1 MNYQEIQNGG
11 SKLRSKEARQRI
23 KKILETYERDKDVC
37 KIEHKG
43 NKEEF
48 NKCMTLAE
56 ERKQQ
61 SLEESN
67 QLEQEEKEQKIE
79 KKQAK
84 KIAKIEKKQAK
95 KSIKKYKKICQAKY
109 GGKLFGRKKD
119 KKSLKKCLKNA
130 KRGIGELSV
139 LEEKE
144 AAEAAAA
151 AEAEAAAAEAAAA
164 SKAEKQSSMSKEER
178 EKQIA
183 FNNAR
188 IARAIT
194 NKDDVNG
201 FFGLMFKVMEYIG
214 KRSFDGLIALNMT
227 ILGMFFTGLQEK
239 IKKGEQLNIQEI
251 FENPE
256 LKKAMNE
263 FIKLFAEMF
272 GQLLAESGNQMVKV
286 GPVIVN
292 TAYKVSFRTATSVFT
307 AMWSAA
313 KAVLSTI
320 PFIGTFINILT
331 IIQAGINA
339 GTTMTVN
346 FLRMITLLSG
356 SLVKVTGK
364 SKGSIS
370 KTLGAAD
377 NILKTISKSTT
388 TKQDKQEQDA
398 TTQLEELEKGNTEN
412 VDPKLL
418 EQVTGVNLN
427 EPETNEASRNPE
439 QMLNKIGEVL
449 PKLKNKASELLSRKK
464 SNQPSNQV
472 NSEEIQKILRS
483 FQYLTEEEKEEYLKQ
498 LLQSY
503 QGNVPM
509 LPAPPRPPAPSQQG
523 GKQRKT
529 RRRQKKNKCR
539 KTKKQQ

>member
-1 MNYQEIQNGG
+1 MNYEEIQYGG
-11 SKLRSKEARQRI
+11 SKLRSKESRKRI
-23 KKILETYERDKDVC
+23 KKILENYERDKDVC

-43 NKEEF
+43 DNIQLKV
-48 NKCMTLAE
+48 CMDLAE

-61 SLEESN
+61 RLDESN
-67 QLEQEEKEQKIE
+67 QLEEQEKEEKIE
-79 KKQAK
+79 KKEEKKTAK
-84 KIAKIEKKQAK
+84 KEKKQAK
-95 KSIKKYKKICQAKY
+95 KSVKKYKKICQAKY

-130 KRGIGELSV
+130 KKGIGELSV
-139 LEEKE
+139 LEERE
-144 AAEAAAA
+144 S
-151 AEAEAAAAEAAAA
+151 EAEAASEEEE
-164 SKAEKQSSMSKEER
+164 SEKQAIMSKEER

-201 FFGLMFKVMEYIG
+201 FFGLMFKVLEYIG
-214 KRSFDGLIALNMT
+214 KRSFDGIIALNMT

-239 IKKGEQLNIQEI
+239 IERGEQLNMQKI
-251 FENPE
+251 FESPQ
-256 LKKAMNE
+256 LKKAINK
-263 FIKLFAEMF
+263 FIKIFSEMF

-320 PFIGTFINILT
+320 PFVGTFINILT
-331 IIQAGINA
+331 IIQAAINA

-364 SKGSIS
+364 AKGSIS

-388 TKQDKQEQDA
+388 TKQDKQEQHA
-398 TTQLEELEKGNTEN
+398 SNQLDQMERGNFEG
-412 VDPKLL
+412 VDPKLA
-418 EQVTGVNLN
+418 EQKLGIKLGDDSSESST
-427 EPETNEASRNPE
+427 NPE
-439 QMLNKIGEVL
+439 DMLNKIGQVL
-449 PKLKNKASELLSRKK
+449 PKLKDKASELFSKGNK
-464 SNQPSNQV
+464 TSKQV
-472 NSEEIQKILRS
+472 NTQEIEDILKSFQLLTDEQKID
-483 FQYLTEEEKEEYLKQ
+483 YLKQ
-498 LLQSY
+498 LLESN
-503 QGNVPM
+503 QGTVSQ
-509 LPAPPRPPAPSQQG
+509 LSQQG
-523 GKQRKT
+523 GKGSKT
-529 RRRQKKNKCR
+529 RKKNKYNNRKKR
-539 KTKKQQ
+539 KTKNKKYKR

>member
-1 MNYQEIQNGG
+1 M
-11 SKLRSKEARQRI
+11 
-23 KKILETYERDKDVC
+23 D
-37 KIEHKG
+37 
-43 NKEEF
+43 
-48 NKCMTLAE
+48 LAE

-61 SLEESN
+61 RLGESNELEE
-67 QLEQEEKEQKIE
+67 QEKQQKIE
-79 KKQAK
+79 KKQEKKTAK
-84 KIAKIEKKQAK
+84 KEKKQAK
-95 KSIKKYKKICQAKY
+95 KSVKKYKKICQAKY

-130 KRGIGELSV
+130 KQGIGELSV

-144 AAEAAAA
+144 AEAAA
-151 AEAEAAAAEAAAA
+151 AEAEAAAAEAEAA
-164 SKAEKQSSMSKEER
+164 SKEEQAGKQESMSKEER

-227 ILGMFFTGLQEK
+227 ILGMFFSGLQEK
-239 IKKGEQLNIQEI
+239 IEKGEKINIQEI

-263 FIKLFAEMF
+263 FIKVFAEMF

-320 PFIGTFINILT
+320 PFVGTFINILT
-331 IIQAGINA
+331 IIQAGINT

-388 TKQDKQEQDA
+388 TKQDKQEQHA
-398 TTQLEELEKGNTEN
+398 SNQLDQMERGNFEG
-412 VDPKLL
+412 VDPKLA
-418 EQVTGVNLN
+418 EQKLGIKLGDDSSESST
-427 EPETNEASRNPE
+427 NPE
-439 QMLNKIGEVL
+439 DMLNKIGQVL
-449 PKLKNKASELLSRKK
+449 PKLKDKASELFSKGNK
-464 SNQPSNQV
+464 TSKQV
-472 NSEEIQKILRS
+472 NTQEIEDILKS
-483 FQYLTEEEKEEYLKQ
+483 FQLLTDEQKRDYLKQ
-498 LLQSY
+498 LLESN
-503 QGNVPM
+503 QGTV
-509 LPAPPRPPAPSQQG
+509 SQLSQRG
-523 GKQRKT
+523 GKGSKT
-529 RRRQKKNKCR
+529 RKKNKYNNRKKR
-539 KTKKQQ
+539 KTKNKKYKR

>member
-1 MNYQEIQNGG
+1 MNYQEIQYGG
-11 SKLRSKEARQRI
+11 SKLRSKESRKRI
-23 KKILETYERDKDVC
+23 KKILENYERDKDVC

-43 NKEEF
+43 DNIQLKV
-48 NKCMTLAE
+48 CMDLAE

-61 SLEESN
+61 RLGESNELEE
-67 QLEQEEKEQKIE
+67 QEKQQKIE
-79 KKQAK
+79 KKEEKKTAK
-84 KIAKIEKKQAK
+84 KEKKQAK
-95 KSIKKYKKICQAKY
+95 KSVKKYKKICQAKY

-130 KRGIGELSV
+130 KKGIGELSV
-139 LEEKE
+139 LEERE
-144 AAEAAAA
+144 AEAAA
-151 AEAEAAAAEAAAA
+151 AEAEAA
-164 SKAEKQSSMSKEER
+164 SKEEQAGKQESMSKEER

-239 IKKGEQLNIQEI
+239 IERGEQLNMQKI
-251 FENPE
+251 FESPQ
-256 LKKAMNE
+256 LKKAINK
-263 FIKLFAEMF
+263 FIKIFSEMF

-320 PFIGTFINILT
+320 PFVGTFINILT
-331 IIQAGINA
+331 IIQAAINA

-364 SKGSIS
+364 AKGSIS

-388 TKQDKQEQDA
+388 TKQDKQEQHA
-398 TTQLEELEKGNTEN
+398 SNQLDQMERGNFEG
-412 VDPKLL
+412 VDPKLA
-418 EQVTGVNLN
+418 EQKLGIKLGDDSSESST
-427 EPETNEASRNPE
+427 NPE
-439 QMLNKIGEVL
+439 DMLNKIGQVL
-449 PKLKNKASELLSRKK
+449 PKLKDKASELFSKGNK
-464 SNQPSNQV
+464 SSKQV
-472 NSEEIQKILRS
+472 NTQEIEDILKS
-483 FQYLTEEEKEEYLKQ
+483 FQLLTDEQKRDYLKQ
-498 LLQSY
+498 LL
-503 QGNVPM
+503 
-509 LPAPPRPPAPSQQG
+509 
-523 GKQRKT
+523 
-529 RRRQKKNKCR
+529 
-539 KTKKQQ
+539 KTKKGKVSK